1 MYNGIDVSFMISIYA
16 GKNFLVWAGP
26 TPMIS
31 ISTPELIREVFTKMH
46 DFQKAKF
53 SPIFDKLFPG
63 LVSYE
68 GEKWAQHRKI
78 INPAFHM
85 EKLKVFT
92 ILFSNLLPMIPTFS
106 MIKN

>member
-1 MYNGIDVSFMISIYA
+1 MCLMVRSENPDA
-16 GKNFLVWAGP
+16 GKVFFVWVGP
-26 TPMIS
+26 MPVIS
-31 ISTPELIREVFTKMH
+31 ISKPELIKEAFTNMH

-68 GEKWAQHRKI
+68 GQKWAQHRKI
-78 INPAFHM
+78 INPAFHT

-92 ILFSNLLPMIPTFS
+92 LTFRS
-106 MIKN
+106 VPQKVAVRCLSSS

>member
-1 MYNGIDVSFMISIYA
+1 MPVISIA
-16 GKNFLVWAGP
+16 K
-26 TPMIS
+26 
-31 ISTPELIREVFTKMH
+31 PELIKEAFTNMH

-78 INPAFHM
+78 INPSFHM

-92 ILFSNLLPMIPTFS
+92 ITFSYLPMIPTIS